1 MPKELKAQAGY
12 DSYTHIQELKLWE
25 GVIANLLK
33 FLGELKYICSFVL
46 ITKVPKINSE
56 SLNIFNWK
64 TSFWPKMGMLL
75 NSKGWKSMKTR
86 IIMKL
91 RQGLRQ
97 ADFHKI
103 SSQGSK

>member
-1 MPKELKAQAGY
+1 
-12 DSYTHIQELKLWE
+12 
-25 GVIANLLK
+25 VRANLLK
-33 FLGELKYICSFVL
+33 FLGELKYTCSSLL
-46 ITKVPKINSE
+46 ITKVPKMNSE
-56 SLNIFNWK
+56 NLNIFNWK
-64 TSFWPKMGMLL
+64 TFFSPKMGMLL

-86 IIMKL
+86 IRIKL